1 LQRYGS
7 TATNG
12 GPHRTTNEMN
22 ISGCKFSF
30 TSHIKGW
37 EEFKIFKAKFY
48 SQMPLPLLIPLAH
61 VLITHGGLAH
71 AGAIH
76 AGAGAGVAHAGGSM
90 NINHI
95 IAHYGK
101 AELTGQMKAKAREF
115 ARANCRDRDDLE
127 FILSVI
133 DRCRTVG
140 DVFQVLKKS
149 GRLS

>member
-7 TATNG
+7 ITTNG
-12 GPHRTTNEMN
+12 GPHRTANEYLRIN
-22 ISGCKFSF
+22 SQYKRGGRVQNLQSQ
-30 TSHIKGW
+30 
-37 EEFKIFKAKFY
+37 IFN

-76 AGAGAGVAHAGGSM
+76 AGAGAGVAHAGGGM

-101 AELTGQMKAKAREF
+101 AELTGQMKSKAREF
-115 ARANCRDRDDLE
+115 ARANCRDRGDLE
-127 FILSVI
+127 YILSVI

-140 DVFQVLKKS
+140 DVIQVLKKS